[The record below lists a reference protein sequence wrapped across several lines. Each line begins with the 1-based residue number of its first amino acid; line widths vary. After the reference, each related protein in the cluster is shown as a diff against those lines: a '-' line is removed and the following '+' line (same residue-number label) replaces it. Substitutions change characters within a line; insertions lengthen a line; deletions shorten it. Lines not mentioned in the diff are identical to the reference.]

1 MRGRAEQLKGEVHRM
16 FEAGKAM
23 NDASDTVSL
32 MDALERLG
40 IDNHFREEIDVAL
53 SRIHGEGDTDVGS
66 SHDLHTVA
74 LRFCLLRQ
82 HGFWVPTGIDLL
94 ATQNSSDLC
103 KEETF
108 VKISIMSNLN
118 IFMQMCLTSSEMAWE
133 IST

>member
-32 MDALERLG
+32 VDALERLG

-53 SRIHGEGDTDVGS
+53 SRIHGEDDTDVGS

-74 LRFCLLRQ
+74 LRFCLLRK
-82 HGFWVPTGIDLL
+82 HGFWVPTDVFDKFRDGLPQKKKQIQRWRGKFQQR
-94 ATQNSSDLC
+94 T
-103 KEETF
+103 EP
-108 VKISIMSNLN
+108 
-118 IFMQMCLTSSEMAWE
+118 
-133 IST
+133 